1 MCFTVAQKIDC
12 PIVPQQFVIWSSCKN
27 HISDYWLLPSTTWNI
42 KSWDEYFLEKQKTTI
57 HQSHSCLADEIRVLK
72 QNLKSSTK
80 INDLQKRINRFEP
93 N

>member
-1 MCFTVAQKIDC
+1 MLYPK
-12 PIVPQQFVIWSSCKN
+12 
-27 HISDYWLLPSTTWNI
+27 SDYWLLPSTTWNI